1 MSSHTKNLFLSGYPG
16 VGKTTVIKGVIRLC
30 EEIRFKGFYTSEI
43 REKGGRVGFQITTL
57 SGKSGVL
64 SHKDIQSPYRV
75 GKYRV
80 SIEDLE
86 NIGVK
91 ELQSRKDVDVFVVDE
106 IGKME
111 VFSEKFC
118 KTVEDIL
125 NSKYPLIG
133 TLSKKGSGFIKEVRN
148 RNDVELIEVT
158 PSNRNSLPAELCR
171 RIKSMVT
178 GKM

>member
-1 MSSHTKNLFLSGYPG
+1 MSFNNKNLFLTGYPG
-16 VGKTTVIKGVIRLC
+16 VGKTTVIKEVVRLC
-30 EEIRFKGFYTSEI
+30 DKIRFKGFYTSEI
-43 REKGGRVGFQITTL
+43 REKGGRTGFKINTF

-64 SHKDIQSPYRV
+64 SHKEIQSPYRV

-91 ELQSRKDVDVFVVDE
+91 ELLHRGEVDVFVIDE

-118 KTVEDIL
+118 KAVEDIL
-125 NSKYPLIG
+125 NSNYPLIG

-158 PSNRNSLPAELCR
+158 TSNRNKLPAQICR
-171 RIKSMVT
+171 RI
-178 GKM
+178 